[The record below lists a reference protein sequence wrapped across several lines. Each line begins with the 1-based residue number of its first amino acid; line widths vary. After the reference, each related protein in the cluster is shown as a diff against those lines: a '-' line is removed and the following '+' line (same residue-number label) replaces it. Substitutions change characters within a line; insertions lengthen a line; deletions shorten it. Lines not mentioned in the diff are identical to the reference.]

1 MSGVKKAAAF
11 AAARKNQMGNLQ
23 SAWLRR
29 LFFRAATCSLTL
41 EELDAFHNGDH
52 THGQSH
58 GNSIFR
64 RADVRKAERVRNAG
78 QVDDAGRQ
86 HKAEQHGAP
95 APCCESRA

>member
-29 LFFRAATCSLTL
+29 LFFRAAACSLTL

-52 THGQSH
+52 THGQSMATAYS
-58 GNSIFR
+58 G
-64 RADVRKAERVRNAG
+64 ALMCVKPNASEMP
-78 QVDDAGRQ
+78 GR
-86 HKAEQHGAP
+86 
-95 APCCESRA
+95 